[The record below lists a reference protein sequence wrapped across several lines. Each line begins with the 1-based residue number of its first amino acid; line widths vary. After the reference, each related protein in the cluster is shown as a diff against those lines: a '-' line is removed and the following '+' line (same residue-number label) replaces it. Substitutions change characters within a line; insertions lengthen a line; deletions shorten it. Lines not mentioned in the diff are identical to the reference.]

1 VACPTLPAM
10 LEVMIRVAPEM
21 KATLVRVAGERE
33 TSIASIAREALRDW
47 AARQGKAERR
57 QVEERR

>member
-1 VACPTLPAM
+1 M